1 MKEKKTNYQNIAR
14 KNIYLKN
21 HQSFGHLN
29 SVTCNCHVLKFSI
42 QKLCKHEYDM
52 FLFLMAWVFG
62 GKKES
67 EPVPDLFRAALCG
80 LWDACTC
87 WQLTVLFC
95 CCCCFLWIFFCLVCV
110 CVLACISFSFVHFIC
125 WLMEKVGGSC
135 SIVFKSASSY
145 CSAGQLLKWKE
156 RTSQW
161 SCKLTL
167 WGKCDQTTDV
177 AQLSRKTGNSRG
189 RFSLK

>member
-1 MKEKKTNYQNIAR
+1 MSLSLAYRSYANMNMTC
-14 KNIYLKN
+14 
-21 HQSFGHLN
+21 SFFLW
-29 SVTCNCHVLKFSI
+29 
-42 QKLCKHEYDM
+42 HES
-52 FLFLMAWVFG
+52 L

-67 EPVPDLFRAALCG
+67 EPVPDLFRAVLCG
-80 LWDACTC
+80 LWDASTC

-177 AQLSRKTGNSRG
+177 AQLWRKTGNSRG